1 MDVKTLCLGALTTGE
16 KTGYEIKRCFEQAFS
31 HFFAAGYGSIYPA
44 LDELTRHGLVTCT
57 VVEQD
62 KRPDKKVYRLTEAG
76 RRALV
81 EGFMAAAPRHKIR
94 SEFLVLMYFAQI
106 LPPERV
112 GAVMDEMV
120 AQWDAVLRELEG
132 AGERCAMS
140 GDHTPGARFTI
151 GYGRAVIAA
160 ARDYVAGQR
169 DALVREVEAAAADGA
184 ARAPVEPAPLAAV
197 AAGD

>member
-16 KTGYEIKRCFEQAFS
+16 KTGYEIKRRFEEAFS

-44 LDELTRHGLVTCT
+44 LDELTRRGLVTCT

-81 EGFMAAAPRHKIR
+81 DDLRATPPRHKIR
-94 SEFLVLMYFAQI
+94 SEFLVLMYFAQL
-106 LPPERV
+106 LPPERL
-112 GAVMDEMV
+112 GEVMDEMV
-120 AQWDAVLRELEG
+120 AQWDRLLRDLE
-132 AGERCAMS
+132 AAEERCLTS

-151 GYGRAVIAA
+151 GYGRTVIAA
-160 ARDYVAGQR
+160 ARDYVRGQR
-169 DALVREVEAAAADGA
+169 EALPRAVHEAAASV
-184 ARAPVEPAPLAAV
+184 RAPEPIA